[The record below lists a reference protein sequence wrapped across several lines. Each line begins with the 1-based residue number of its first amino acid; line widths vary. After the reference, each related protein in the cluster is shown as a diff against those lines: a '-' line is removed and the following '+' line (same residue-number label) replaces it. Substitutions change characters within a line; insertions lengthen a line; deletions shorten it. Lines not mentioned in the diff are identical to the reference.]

1 MSAHQKYVVW
11 FHEVDKHDIP
21 QVGGKGAN
29 LGEMIQAKLPVPPGF
44 IVTSYA
50 YFSFLE
56 KSHLKH
62 KIEKHLEGL
71 DYNDSQQLQHVSHM
85 IQEDIKKAPVP
96 ADLAREIIEHYF
108 LLSEGEEE
116 NNNSLL
122 HKLKKLAHA
131 HTIPVAVRS
140 SATAEDL
147 PEASFAGQ
155 QDTYLNIRGEANLL
169 TSVRAAWASLFNAR
183 AMFYRNDHGFD
194 HFKVGIAIPVQKMVS
209 SDASGV
215 MFTIDPV
222 TNDKKRVIIE
232 GIYGLGELIV
242 QGAVTPDHF
251 EVVKDGMKI
260 VDKKINTQHVY
271 LPGVG
276 KREAKVPPA
285 WQHKQKVTDEQ
296 VIGLAS
302 LGIKLEKHYY
312 FPQDIEWAIEKG
324 KLYIVQTR
332 PITTIKK
339 EGAEIA
345 EKDTIKELKRLTK
358 LVIGSGASPGVVSG
372 PVTIIKSASQIHKIK
387 EGDIL
392 VAEQTNPD
400 FVPAM
405 KKAAAIVTAKGG
417 RTSHAAIVSR
427 ELGTPAVVGADRA
440 LSVLHDKMLVTVD
453 GGEGIVYKGALPKEL
468 QTADKTPVS
477 TVTIKTATKVY
488 VNLAEV
494 ERAEAVAKLNVDGV
508 GLLRAEFMLAGIGVH
523 PKWVIAEKKQKDYIA
538 KLSEQIAVFCKAFG
552 DRPVVYRTT
561 DFKTNEYKNLKHGA
575 SFEGQEEN
583 PMLGYRGAARYVG
596 DEEVFELELAAIK
609 TVRQKMG
616 YKNLHVMIPFVRTP
630 EQLLKTK
637 RIMGSVGLL
646 RSPSFKLWMMVEIP
660 VNVIS
665 IEDFLEVGIDGVSI
679 GSNDLTQLILGV
691 DRDNEK
697 IAQYFSELNPAVQWA
712 LERTIKACHQA
723 KVTCSLCGQAASDYP
738 DLVEKLVH
746 WGITSVSV
754 NADAADK
761 TRLAIAEAEKGK
773 VRK

>member
-11 FHEVDKHDIP
+11 FHEVDKNDIP

-29 LGEMIQAKLPVPPGF
+29 LGEMTQAKLPVPPGF

-50 YFSFLE
+50 YFSFIE

-62 KIEKHLEGL
+62 KIEKHIEGL
-71 DYNDSQQLQHVSHM
+71 DYNNSQQLQHVSKL
-85 IQEDIKKAPVP
+85 IQEDIKKSPIP
-96 ADLAREIIEHYF
+96 KDLAADIVEHYF
-108 LLSEGEEE
+108 QLSEDGTEPKK
-116 NNNSLL
+116 SIL
-122 HKLKKLAHA
+122 HHIKRLAGA
-131 HTIPVAVRS
+131 HMIPVAVRS

-155 QDTYLNIRGEANLL
+155 QDTYLNIKGEANLL
-169 TSVRAAWASLFNAR
+169 NSVRAAWASLFNAR
-183 AMFYRNDHGFD
+183 AMFYRIDHGFD

-222 TNDKKRVIIE
+222 SNDKKRVIIE

-251 EVVKDGMKI
+251 EVTKNDMKI
-260 VDKKINTQHVY
+260 VDKKVNSQHIY

-276 KREAKVPPA
+276 KREAKVPPK
-285 WQHKQKVTDEQ
+285 WQSKQKVTDEQ
-296 VIGLAS
+296 VIGLAE
-302 LGIKLEKHYY
+302 LGIRLEKHYY
-312 FPQDIEWAIEKG
+312 FPQDIEWAIEKD

-339 EGAEIA
+339 EGAELS
-345 EKDTIKELKRLTK
+345 EKSTIQGLKKLTK
-358 LVIGSGASPGVVSG
+358 LVTGSAASPGVVSG

-387 EGDIL
+387 EGNIL

-427 ELGTPAVVGADRA
+427 ELGTPAVVGAENA
-440 LSVLHDKMLVTVD
+440 LSVMRDGMIVTVD
-453 GGEGIVYKGALPKEL
+453 GGEGIVYKGELPKEL
-468 QTADKTPVS
+468 QTADKSPVS
-477 TVTIKTATKVY
+477 TVTFKTATKVY

-494 ERAEAVAKLNVDGV
+494 ERAEQVAKMNVDGV

-523 PKWVIAEKKQKDYIA
+523 PKWVIAQKKQKDYIA
-538 KLSEQIAVFCKAFG
+538 QLSEQIGVFCKAFG
-552 DRPVVYRTT
+552 DRPVIYRTT

-575 SFEGQEEN
+575 AFEGHEEN

-616 YKNLHVMIPFVRTP
+616 HKNLHVMIPFVRTP

-637 RIMGSVGLL
+637 RIMGSVGLM
-646 RSPSFKLWMMVEIP
+646 RSPSFKLLMMVEIP
-660 VNVIS
+660 ANVIS
-665 IEDFLEVGIDGVSI
+665 IDEFLAIGIDGVSI

-697 IAQYFSELNPAVQWA
+697 IAQYFSELNPAVLWA
-712 LERTIKACHQA
+712 LERTVKACHKA

-754 NADAADK
+754 NADAVDK
-761 TRLAIAEAEKGK
+761 TRLAIAEAEKRK